1 MGYLIAAGIVVLL
14 FGLSLI
20 FTSDFLKKLVDTTN
34 KVIVYLDE
42 KLQPVKLWVGLLLVV
57 IAAWLLYVVAN
68 YPDLSY
74 LTSVWVICLFFGL
87 LFLFLPNWLSTLSNV
102 SNKIIFSTDDVVMGS
117 RKIIGIVLL
126 IISIYIFY
134 AAYAIR

>member
-68 YPDLSY
+68 YPDLGY

-102 SNKIIFSTDDVVMGS
+102 SNKIIFSTDDVVLGS